1 MTYWRQGGC
10 FLLLF
15 TVLTPAQASTL
26 SGTAPFVLDGNR
38 IYAELSFVRS
48 DGSSHRALAFVDM
61 GSPSTTVSTALFK
74 ELQLDLGKPLVF
86 RVGAFSVS
94 VPSSEVTID
103 PSKPRSPGGSLP
115 VEATLPASVMQKY
128 DVTLDYRRRTLTFAV
143 PGTVKPKG
151 VPVPFGINEK
161 TGLIEVNAIV
171 DGESYPVTID
181 NGSAFTWFRQDTV
194 RTWLVA
200 HPGWLRGVGAVGPS
214 NMMMSG
220 DGAEA
225 SGILARVPEIDVGTV
240 ALRQVGVLGAAAG
253 KGMSENMDLFD
264 WYSTKN
270 VIPVIGWIGGNV
282 LKAFRLTIDYR
293 HRTIYFER
301 QSAPDVSDFDQVG
314 ITLRREA
321 GRYVVAG
328 IAAKGG
334 QPTVEG
340 VELGD
345 TLVRIDGYDTF
356 GATMG
361 RIYSLLHGRPGET
374 RLLVLERG
382 TNQLAVRASV
392 TAF

>member
-1 MTYWRQGGC
+1 MTYRRRGGC

-15 TVLTPAQASTL
+15 TVLIPAQASTL

-103 PSKPRSPGGSLP
+103 PSEPRSPGGSLQ
-115 VEATLPASVMQKY
+115 VEATLPAGVMQKY

-151 VPVPFGINEK
+151 VAVPFGINEE
-161 TGLIEVNAIV
+161 TGLIEVDAIV

-240 ALRQVGVLGAAAG
+240 ALRQVGVLGAGAG

-270 VIPVIGWIGGNV
+270 VVPVIGWIGGNV

-340 VELGD
+340 VEPGD
-345 TLVRIDGYDTF
+345 TLVRIDGSDTF

-361 RIYSLLHGRPGET
+361 RIYSLLHGRPGEI

>member
-61 GSPSTTVSTALFK
+61 GSPSTMVSTALFK

-103 PSKPRSPGGSLP
+103 PSEPRSPGGSLP

-143 PGTVKPKG
+143 PGTGKPKG
-151 VPVPFGINEK
+151 VAVPFGINEK

-240 ALRQVGVLGAAAG
+240 ALRQVGVLGAGAG
-253 KGMSENMDLFD
+253 KGMAENMDLFD
-264 WYSTKN
+264 WYATKN
-270 VIPVIGWIGGNV
+270 VVPVIGWIGGNA